1 MPRKKTGKEN
11 PEEFREHLGRLEGIT
26 NKDPYLGLS
35 RAIFLLDKYKEDAKD
50 YVAKR
55 RIVQNCFLLGLAQW
69 FEKNSILYEQKDI
82 EGFLENIA
90 NRKKFLNNTLQNK
103 KAKNRHLL
111 ESQKIFYDTVTTAI
125 DGILTRKE
133 IDHLLVRLKEDCEKM
148 ESNYASTVWLKKKI
162 AEFGKGME
170 AESGQSREKRE

>member
-1 MPRKKTGKEN
+1 MPRKKTGKESA
-11 PEEFREHLGRLEGIT
+11 EEFREHLERVGGIT

-35 RAIFLLDKYKEDAKD
+35 RAIFLLDKYNEDAQD

-55 RIVQNCFLLGLAQW
+55 RIIQNCFLLGLVQW

-90 NRKKFLNNTLQNK
+90 NRKKFLSNTLQSG

-125 DGILTRKE
+125 DGILARKE
-133 IDHLLVRLKEDCEKM
+133 IGHLLARLKEDCERM
-148 ESNYASTVWLKKKI
+148 ESNYASTLWLKKKI
-162 AEFGKGME
+162 DEFGKGME
-170 AESGQSREKRE
+170 EESGQNSGRTG